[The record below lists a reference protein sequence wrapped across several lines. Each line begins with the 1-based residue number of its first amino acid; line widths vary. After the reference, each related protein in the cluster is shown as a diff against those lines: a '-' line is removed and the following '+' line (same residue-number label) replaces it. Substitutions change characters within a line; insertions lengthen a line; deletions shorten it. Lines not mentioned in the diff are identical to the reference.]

1 MTESQMDSVKDVEL
15 ASRLPEGYE
24 LGSSD
29 PVNDAELITSCWRH
43 AKEGDTEETRTKLK
57 NLPSSCIRYNGK
69 PVAFEML
76 SQSGQL
82 NHLFVLEEHR
92 GKALGQIVEL
102 DLCQKCRRNDVFI
115 AYEGEFDADQYGV
128 AVVNFAKETN
138 IFRSPVMFVTEELL
152 IGELPK
158 TVSAA
163 MVSLFATLL
172 ACSAALAL
180 LKNVAG
186 MSSETRQVFITTHNA
201 LRSKLAGGYVHN
213 GLTGR
218 PMEKATAMLKLTY
231 HPDLET
237 KAQKRANKCVKSGSS
252 PRTENHGISTNTG
265 ISETDAAKEVMN
277 RWWSEITAKGISQ
290 GSNQFYSNLGISH
303 FAKVAFDIN
312 THVGCGIAK
321 CSGFYNVVCHY
332 RLVTNEGQ
340 QLYKMGY
347 PLKGCPTGTFY
358 YSELCAYS

>member
-1 MTESQMDSVKDVEL
+1 
-15 ASRLPEGYE
+15 
-24 LGSSD
+24 
-29 PVNDAELITSCWRH
+29 
-43 AKEGDTEETRTKLK
+43 
-57 NLPSSCIRYNGK
+57 
-69 PVAFEML
+69 
-76 SQSGQL
+76 
-82 NHLFVLEEHR
+82 
-92 GKALGQIVEL
+92 
-102 DLCQKCRRNDVFI
+102 
-115 AYEGEFDADQYGV
+115 
-128 AVVNFAKETN
+128 
-138 IFRSPVMFVTEELL
+138 
-152 IGELPK
+152 
-158 TVSAA
+158 

-180 LKNVAG
+180 LENAAG
-186 MSSETRQVFITTHNA
+186 MNSETRQVFITTHNA

-237 KAQKRANKCVKSGSS
+237 KAQKRANKCVKGGSS

-265 ISETDAAKEVMN
+265 ISEADAAREVMN
-277 RWWSEITAKGISQ
+277 RWWSEITTKGISQ

-303 FAKVAFDIN
+303 FAKMAFDIN
-312 THVGCGIAK
+312 THVGCGITK

-332 RLVTNEGQ
+332 RLVPNEGQ